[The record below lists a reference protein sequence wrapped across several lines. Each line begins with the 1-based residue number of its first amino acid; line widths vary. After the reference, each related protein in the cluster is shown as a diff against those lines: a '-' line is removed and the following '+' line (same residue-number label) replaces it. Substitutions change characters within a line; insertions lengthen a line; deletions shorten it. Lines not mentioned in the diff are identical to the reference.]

1 MSVRLEYGNH
11 SLDWQIY
18 HNQTLVNWGR
28 DNIKQSTKYSFPS
41 PSFWGPFIAMNGS
54 VRTDT
59 WQSLNDWLPNNQ
71 NVFCWFFLTA
81 ECRVGHDSILKFDR
95 LKGAILHR
103 SSNLQVSLEALT
115 LLENAKVHKDC
126 FLVARSMVIYSQIY
140 SKRSQ
145 ILRNDCNCKGS
156 VINQHKIWVRGVI
169 WCIYNSQFPIPNSLL
184 QTKIKV
190 KVWWKSVTLSRWNK
204 NPIFNEGSIVMNG
217 KALSETFYFWPWVA
231 KLYFLKV
238 KWISTIRGVIKTKNG
253 KISEILESWLHF
265 WSLKD
270 AFCPNKCGIIVAFRR
285 KVIDFLSSN
294 CGYRIYCNSND

>member
-1 MSVRLEYGNH
+1 MKWRMSVRLEYGNH

-156 VINQHKIWVRGVI
+156 VINQHKIWVRGAV

-184 QTKIKV
+184 
-190 KVWWKSVTLSRWNK
+190 
-204 NPIFNEGSIVMNG
+204 
-217 KALSETFYFWPWVA
+217 
-231 KLYFLKV
+231 
-238 KWISTIRGVIKTKNG
+238 
-253 KISEILESWLHF
+253 
-265 WSLKD
+265 
-270 AFCPNKCGIIVAFRR
+270 
-285 KVIDFLSSN
+285 
-294 CGYRIYCNSND
+294 